1 MIDMLVPQTIFALV
15 CVVIG
20 ATATCAF
27 ALYVF
32 RRIRMERPP
41 IGRFNG
47 RDLIVLFAFIVTLPA
62 LYLIMPRSALTVVLV
77 VTFMASLSIGYRTV
91 LPPGVLWPLIGAT
104 ISADI
109 WVARTQMGTVHGWQ
123 VYWTLNSIL
132 ALLGASAV
140 ANLYVQGGMRLRH
153 AALFAFALAFYDATF
168 TLVIPLTPKLADAF
182 NGFPL
187 DPSVGMT
194 VGPYNANIGI
204 GDLLV
209 YATFAVAA
217 YKAYGRYAAR
227 VAVVLVAAFG
237 AAVPALL
244 PLVTSAF
251 TRGSIQ
257 IAVPAQVS
265 FGPAALL
272 GYLWLRRRYG
282 AERTTAAYYAST
294 DALHRAPAT
303 ATGRPAPAADPDPH
317 PAQLVG

>member
-1 MIDMLVPQTIFALV
+1 MIDMLVPQTIFAVV
-15 CVVIG
+15 CLVIG

-27 ALYVF
+27 ALYYF
-32 RRIRMERPP
+32 RRVRMERPP

-47 RDLIVLFAFIVTLPA
+47 RDLVVLFAFIITLPA
-62 LYLIMPRSALTVVLV
+62 LYLIMPRWALTVVLA
-77 VTFMASLSIGYRTV
+77 VTFLASLSIGYRTV
-91 LPPGVLWPLIGAT
+91 LPPAVLWVLIGSA
-104 ISADI
+104 ISANI
-109 WVARTQMGTVHGWQ
+109 WVARTQMGTIHGWQ

-153 AALFAFALAFYDATF
+153 AAGFAFALAFYDATF

-182 NGFPL
+182 NGFAL

-194 VGPYNANIGI
+194 MGPYNANIGI

-209 YATFAVAA
+209 YSIFTIAA
-217 YKAYGRYAAR
+217 FKAYGRYAAR
-227 VAVVLVAAFG
+227 LALALVVVFG
-237 AAVPALL
+237 AALPALI
-244 PLVTSAF
+244 PLVTTAF
-251 TRGSIQ
+251 TRGSLQ

-272 GYLWLRRRYG
+272 CYLWLRRRYG

-294 DALHRAPAT
+294 DALH
-303 ATGRPAPAADPDPH
+303 PAPAPRPLTPPVQPTAPQ
-317 PAQLVG
+317 AQLVR